1 MWRST
6 VASTAVLTLAL
17 LTSPASAAAPE
28 APEHTYVVRL
38 TSGADPA
45 EAASAIRVTGGR
57 VEHTFTH
64 VFPGAVARLNDQAV
78 AALVRNPRILAIEPD
93 QAVTTAGTQPAA
105 SWGLDRSDQRALPL
119 DGTFTASA
127 AGSGVTAYVLD
138 SGIRA
143 DHTDF
148 SGRIAAGFTAI
159 ADGRGTQDCNG
170 HGTHVAGTLGGA
182 RHGVAADVRL
192 VPVRVLDCQGAGTV
206 SGVIRGLDWV
216 SADHALGTLA
226 VANVSVSAAGA
237 SDALDAAVA
246 ATVGDGVNVVVAAGN
261 SGKDACTT
269 SPARVAVAVTVGALD
284 ASDTGAAF
292 SNFGS
297 CLDIFA
303 PGVDIVSTSNATSTA
318 TTSMTG
324 TSMAAPHAAGA
335 VAALLHA
342 EPALSPADVSQ
353 RLLTAASSGPILNAG
368 PGSPQ
373 KILFADPAL
382 VAASPTAPQP
392 PTGVTSSA
400 GKRSALVSWTP
411 GFAGGSPLTG
421 HLVRVYGPTGLL
433 STLTVSGTATTAT
446 VTGLKAGTGYA
457 FTVTARNA
465 IGTSVESSRSNTV
478 YPTR

>member
-17 LTSPASAAAPE
+17 LTSPALAAPG
-28 APEHTYVVRL
+28 APEHTYLVRL
-38 TSGADPA
+38 SPGGNAA
-45 EAASAIRVTGGR
+45 EAASAIRLTGGR
-57 VEHTFTH
+57 LEHTLTH
-64 VFPGAVARLNDQAV
+64 VFPGAVARLNDEAV
-78 AALVRNPRILAIEPD
+78 AALARNPHILAIERD
-93 QAVTTAGTQPAA
+93 QAVTTVGTQPAA

-148 SGRIAAGFTAI
+148 SGRVDAGFTTI

-170 HGTHVAGTLGGA
+170 HGTHVAGTVGGA

-206 SGVIRGLDWV
+206 SGIIRGLDWV
-216 SADHALGTLA
+216 SAHHTPGTPA
-226 VANVSVSAAGA
+226 VANMSLGAGA
-237 SDALDAAVA
+237 SDALDAAVI
-246 ATVGDGVNVVVAAGN
+246 ATVGDGVNIVVAAGN

-284 ASDTGAAF
+284 ASDTRAAF

-303 PGVDIVSTSNATSTA
+303 PGVNIVSTSTATSTA

-335 VAALLHA
+335 VAALLNS
-342 EPALSPADVSQ
+342 EPALSPTEIGQ
-353 RLLTAASSGPILNAG
+353 RLLTAASGGPILNAG
-368 PGSPQ
+368 PNSPQ
-373 KILFADPAL
+373 KVLFADPSL
-382 VAASPTAPQP
+382 RAASSTAPQP
-392 PTGVTSSA
+392 PTGVTGSA
-400 GKRSALVSWTP
+400 GKRSALLSWTP

-421 HLVRVYGPTGLL
+421 HMVRVYGPIGLL

-465 IGTSVESSRSNTV
+465 VGTSVESSRSNTV